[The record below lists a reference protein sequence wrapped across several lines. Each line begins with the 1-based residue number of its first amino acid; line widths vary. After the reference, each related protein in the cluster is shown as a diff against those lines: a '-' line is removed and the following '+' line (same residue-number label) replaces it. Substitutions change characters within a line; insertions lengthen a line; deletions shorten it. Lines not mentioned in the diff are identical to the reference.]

1 MNSNLNF
8 HLRKMLAVFL
18 SFGMI
23 FATTGCSSNTTAK
36 ENADTVANEPE
47 TFSDT
52 SSNTIA
58 LSTSGELITLNAD
71 EMFTERDSK
80 TEYDVSSAT
89 QITLADESVT
99 LSSEGCYI
107 LSGSLGN
114 GQIVIDAD
122 DSAKIQLVLN
132 GVNIH
137 SDNSAAIFIKKAD
150 KVFIT
155 LSEGSTNLL
164 SNGGTFEE
172 NEYNIDS
179 VIFSKSDLT
188 LNGSGTLQIT
198 SPAGHG
204 IVSKDDLVITGGI
217 YHITASSS
225 AISGKDSVRIADG
238 TFTLNATKDGIH
250 SENTDDTSK
259 GFIYISGGTFDI
271 TTESDGLD
279 ASSTIQLEGGTFNI
293 TAGDDAFHADS
304 HLWVRDGVLNVSRC
318 YEGLEA
324 QYITIDG
331 GTIQIVS
338 SDDGINAA
346 GGNDQSS
353 MMAENDRFSGENSS
367 IIINGGT
374 LYVNASGDGI
384 DSNGTLTVNGGEII
398 IEGPENSGN
407 GALDY
412 NQSAM
417 ITGGTIIA
425 FGFSGMAQNF
435 GSDSTQCSILAN
447 IQSTQKAETTAI
459 LTDASGKVI
468 TKYTP
473 SKSYNSILISTPD
486 IQVGETYTL
495 STGTENTSIEMT
507 STIYGSGM
515 GAMGN
520 HGNMGGRGGMGGRD
534 GMTPND
540 AFPDGTFPD
549 GKAPNGAFPD
559 NTIPDGT
566 LPDGTTPD
574 EMFPNG
580 RNERGGRDKIQ
591 ENQ

>member
-8 HLRKMLAVFL
+8 RLRKMPAVFL
-18 SFGMI
+18 SFGMIFTMI
-23 FATTGCSSNTTAK
+23 FATTGCSSNTAAK
-36 ENADTVANEPE
+36 ENTDTIANEPE

-52 SSNTIA
+52 SNNTIA
-58 LSTSGELITLNAD
+58 LSTGGELITLNAD

-99 LSSEGCYI
+99 LSREGCYI

-132 GVNIH
+132 GVNIN
-137 SDNSAAIFIKKAD
+137 SNNSAAIFIKKAD

-164 SNGGTFEE
+164 SNGGTFVE
-172 NEYNIDS
+172 NEYTIDS

-217 YHITASSS
+217 YHITAASS

-259 GFIYISGGTFDI
+259 GFIYISGGTFNI

-279 ASSTIQLEGGTFNI
+279 ASSTIQLEGGTFNMA
-293 TAGDDAFHADS
+293 TGDDAFHADS
-304 HLWVRDGVLNVSRC
+304 HLWMRDGVLNVSRC

-353 MMAENDRFSGENSS
+353 IVAENDRFSGENSS

-459 LTDASGKVI
+459 LTDASGNVI

-486 IQVGETYTL
+486 IQIGETYTL
-495 STGTENTSIEMT
+495 STGSESTSIEMT

-520 HGNMGGRGGMGGRD
+520 HGNMGGHGGMGGRD

-549 GKAPNGAFPD
+549 GM
-559 NTIPDGT
+559 
-566 LPDGTTPD
+566 TPD
-574 EMFPNG
+574 EMFPDG
-580 RNERGGRDKIQ
+580 RNGRGGRDKIQ
-591 ENQ
+591 ESQ